1 MLKSKV
7 IITRPEAMEREL
19 NEFFIRIRQMIT
31 EIKDIEIINIS
42 SDNKSDRMMV
52 TILYEYYDID
62 QNSIDPQEM
71 IETLKNVP
79 KPTMRKIGER
89 I

>member
-1 MLKSKV
+1 M
-7 IITRPEAMEREL
+7 T
-19 NEFFIRIRQMIT
+19 
-31 EIKDIEIINIS
+31 NIS
-42 SDNKSDRMMV
+42 SDNKPDRVMV

-62 QNSIDPQEM
+62 QISIDPQEM

-79 KPTMRKIGER
+79 KPTMRKIGEK